1 MATIPSRQKFLLK
14 LSALSCG
21 IALSNGCAKSQPDTF
36 TFTADLPNN
45 FVYQAIA
52 EYVPADGETC
62 TVPGGRNTAVVHNPI
77 LRKSYIRNSEIA
89 IYRVVSGCKLVIRRI
104 KLDIHS
110 KYGNSSWDFGE
121 DFATVVIRSE
131 LEEKYKNT
139 FNQAGESSFY
149 GQCEWLFR
157 TMGVKRRIVKLLDCK
172 ATDALGKRDRGHPF
186 SAYTLDQLKGKTVKM
201 KITLAAE
208 ERPAWGDKW
217 VEVPGGWKRCMGK
230 GFEDQ
235 DAFCFGNHSDFSTF
249 KMPDGRIC
257 TIYPGCTE

>member
-1 MATIPSRQKFLLK
+1 MAIISSRLKFLLK

-21 IALSNGCAKSQPDTF
+21 IALTNGCAKSQPDTF

-52 EYVPADGETC
+52 EYVPVDGETC

-77 LRKSYIRNSEIA
+77 LRKSYVRNSEIA
-89 IYRVVSGCKLVIRRI
+89 IYRMVSGCKLVIHRI

-139 FNQAGESSFY
+139 FNEAGESSFY

-157 TMGVKRRIVKLLDCK
+157 TMGPKRRIVKLLDCK

-186 SAYTLDQLKGKTVKM
+186 SAYTLDQLQGTTVKM

-208 ERPAWGDKW
+208 ERPGWGDTW
-217 VEVPGGWKRCMGK
+217 VQVPGGWKRCMGK
-230 GFEDQ
+230 SFEDQ
-235 DAFCFGNHSDFSTF
+235 DAFCFGNYSDFSTF